1 MTKPG
6 FLLVKKPKNITSHDV
21 VDRLR
26 KISGIKKIGHSGTL
40 DPFATGLLILGIGKG
55 ATKKLSRFLKADKE
69 YIGLLKLGAVSDT
82 FDKTGKIL
90 EKEKIKKPTKD
101 EVKKVLESFL
111 GEINQTPPL
120 FSAQKIKGKPLYQLA
135 RKGIKIKPRAKK
147 VKVNKIEILNY
158 SFPYLKIKV
167 KCSSGTYIRSLA
179 NDIGKT
185 LGCGA
190 YLEELKRTKIGSYS
204 LEKAVELSKINKE
217 NWQKFLYKL

>member
-1 MTKPG
+1 MIKSG

-26 KISGIKKIGHSGTL
+26 KISGIKKVGHSGTL
-40 DPFATGLLILGIGKG
+40 DPFATGLLILGIGKR

-82 FDKTGKIL
+82 FDDTGKIL
-90 EKEKIKKPTKD
+90 KKEKNKEPTKD
-101 EVKKVLESFL
+101 EVKKALKSFL

-120 FSAQKIKGKPLYQLA
+120 FSAQKIKGKPLYRLA

-147 VKVNKIEILNY
+147 AKINKIEILNY

-185 LGCGA
+185 IGCGA
-190 YLEELKRTKIGSYS
+190 YLEELKRTKIGLYS

>member
-120 FSAQKIKGKPLYQLA
+120 FSAQKIKGKPLYRLA

-147 VKVNKIEILNY
+147 VKINKIEILNY

>member
-120 FSAQKIKGKPLYQLA
+120 FSAQKIKGKPLYRLA